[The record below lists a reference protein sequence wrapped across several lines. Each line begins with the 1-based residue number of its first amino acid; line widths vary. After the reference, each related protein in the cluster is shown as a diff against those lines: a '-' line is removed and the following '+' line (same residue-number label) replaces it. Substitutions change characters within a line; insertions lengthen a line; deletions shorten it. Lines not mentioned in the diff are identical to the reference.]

1 MYTGISPLRISFS
14 GGGTDMPEYYE
25 KFGGNVVSTAINL
38 FTYVMIKQQPGN
50 LFQAF
55 SSDFAIHQSKTSY
68 RTLKPKTG
76 TEIAVAVVKHLNY
89 KHGADFL
96 VASDVSPGSGL
107 GASSSLTVNFI
118 KTILSMKLISWPKN
132 KIAETAFHIERRIL
146 HHPVGKQDQYIAS
159 FGGLNYIKFQKNRIQ
174 ISPIK
179 LNKSVLSELE
189 NNLLLFFIGT
199 TRNSAIVLSQQ
210 LSKTK
215 TMNQKTINSL
225 HQVKGFGEEF
235 YHSLKKSDI
244 TKVGELLHRGWIE
257 KKKFTQGVTNK
268 KIDSIYNVALKAG
281 VIGGKL
287 TGAGGGG
294 HMLFYCERP
303 KQKNVIAKMKKL
315 GLTKVDFNFHNKGA
329 QNLNL
334 YDFRK

>member
-1 MYTGISPLRISFS
+1 MYIGISPLRISLS

-38 FTYVMIKQQPGN
+38 FTYVMIKPRPGN

-55 SSDFAIHQSKTSY
+55 SSDFEIHQSKTSY
-68 RTLKPKTG
+68 RTLKPKAG
-76 TEIAVAVVKHLNY
+76 TEIAVAVVKYLNY

-96 VASDVSPGSGL
+96 IASDVSPGSGL
-107 GASSSLTVNFI
+107 GASSSLTVNFV
-118 KTILSMKLISWPKN
+118 KTILSMKLKTWSKN
-132 KIAETAFHIERRIL
+132 KVAETAFHIERKIL

-159 FGGLNYIKFQKNRIQ
+159 FGGFNYIKFKKNRIQ

-179 LNKSVLSELE
+179 LNRSVLAELE

-199 TRNSAIVLSQQ
+199 TRNSATVLSRQ

-215 TMNQKTINSL
+215 TMNQKTLNSL

-235 YHSLKKSDI
+235 HNSLKKSDI
-244 TKVGELLHRGWIE
+244 AKVGELLHRGWEE

-268 KIDSIYNVALKAG
+268 KIDLIYNAALKSG
-281 VIGGKL
+281 VTGGKL

-294 HMLFYCERP
+294 HMLFYCESP
-303 KQKNVIAKMKKL
+303 KQKNVITKMKKL
-315 GLTKVDFNFHNKGA
+315 GLTKVDFNFHGKGA

-334 YDFRK
+334 YDFKK

>member
-1 MYTGISPLRISFS
+1 MHAGISPLRISLS

-38 FTYVMIKQQPGN
+38 FTYVMIQPRPGN

-55 SSDFAIHQSKTSY
+55 SSDFEIHHSKTSY
-68 RTLKPKTG
+68 RTLKPKAG
-76 TEIAVAVVKHLNY
+76 TEIAVAVVKYLNY

-96 VASDVSPGSGL
+96 IASDVSPGSGL

-118 KTILSMKLISWPKN
+118 KTILSMKSKTWPKN
-132 KIAETAFHIERRIL
+132 KIAETAFHIERKIL

-159 FGGLNYIKFQKNRIQ
+159 FGGFNYIKFQKNRIQ

-179 LNKSVLSELE
+179 LNRSVLSELE

-199 TRNSAIVLSQQ
+199 TRNSAIILSRQ

-215 TMNQKTINSL
+215 TMNQKTLNSL
-225 HQVKGFGEEF
+225 HQVKGLGEEF
-235 YHSLKKSDI
+235 YNSLKKSDI
-244 TKVGELLHRGWIE
+244 VKVGELLHRGWVE

-268 KIDSIYNVALKAG
+268 KIDSIYNAALKAG
-281 VIGGKL
+281 IIGGKL

-303 KQKNVIAKMKKL
+303 KQKNVTAKMKKL
-315 GLTKVDFNFHNKGA
+315 GLIQVDFNFRNKGA

-334 YDFRK
+334 YDFKK